1 MKKLFVVVNLVMLAA
16 ILLLDIGYMTHGGL
30 GLKAV
35 TSLMFVVTGVINL
48 VYCLKNKVNT
58 RYPVW
63 MVVALVTAMLG
74 DVLLGINFYLG
85 AAFFALGHVFYF
97 LSYCTLIRFNRRDL
111 LLSVCIFLI
120 SLGILLFVPV
130 LRFDSALMQGV
141 CIAYALVISFMVGKA
156 VSNLTR
162 ERNAFTILVAV
173 GSFFF
178 YFSDFML
185 VLNRFGGVANTGYWC
200 LSTYY
205 PAQFL
210 LAFSLF
216 VYAGLK
222 SGAGREK

>member
-85 AAFFALGHVFYF
+85 AAFLPWD
-97 LSYCTLIRFNRRDL
+97 T
-111 LLSVCIFLI
+111 
-120 SLGILLFVPV
+120 
-130 LRFDSALMQGV
+130 
-141 CIAYALVISFMVGKA
+141 SF
-156 VSNLTR
+156 T
-162 ERNAFTILVAV
+162 
-173 GSFFF
+173 FFRT
-178 YFSDFML
+178 
-185 VLNRFGGVANTGYWC
+185 VR
-200 LSTYY
+200 
-205 PAQFL
+205 
-210 LAFSLF
+210 
-216 VYAGLK
+216 
-222 SGAGREK
+222 